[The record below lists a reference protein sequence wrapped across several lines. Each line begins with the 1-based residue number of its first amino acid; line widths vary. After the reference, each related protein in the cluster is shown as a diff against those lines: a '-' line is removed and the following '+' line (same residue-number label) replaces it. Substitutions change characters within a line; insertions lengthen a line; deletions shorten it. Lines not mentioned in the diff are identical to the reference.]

1 MAAGAEVLV
10 DDEWK
15 CRDAPEAN
23 DGILPMVAAVVD
35 ESVDVLTTDG
45 VVTMEWL
52 QTTTEGLAT
61 GWYV

>member
-1 MAAGAEVLV
+1 VYIYTPHTNKKQTV
-10 DDEWK
+10 VI
-15 CRDAPEAN
+15 PEAN

-52 QTTTEGLAT
+52 QTMTEGLAT
-61 GWYV
+61 G